1 MFELDS
7 ESTSTVVLLQY
18 MKRANYN
25 EAITH
30 MAMPERRIPV
40 LLPSGRAKQDGQ
52 VSFPPHKVRRVPAT
66 AMEMFLDAKG
76 RGRFENEY
84 GIVSEAD
91 RVNLLYMLGMANAI
105 ANNSWKSVIKV
116 IAERAG
122 TDEDAWVH
130 LYSSVRQNP
139 LVALNKALNNGLRKI
154 RFVVWW
160 ADHEKRF
167 APGLYCKDPGSALYA
182 LAIAHLGDS
191 GTLAICLRCGTPLIT
206 SRRRQKYCS
215 YRCRAAAGMS
225 RYRARKAR
233 KGKDKWHRKGQL
245 KNKR

>member
-1 MFELDS
+1 MRRVNS
-7 ESTSTVVLLQY
+7 
-18 MKRANYN
+18 N
-25 EAITH
+25 EAITS
-30 MAMPERRIPV
+30 MAMPEGRIPV
-40 LLPSGRAKQDGQ
+40 IIPSSRRKQDGQ
-52 VSFPPHKVRRVPAT
+52 VSFLPHKVRRVPAI
-66 AMEMFLDAKG
+66 ALKLFLDAKG
-76 RGRFENEY
+76 RARFEKEY
-84 GIVSEAD
+84 GMVSRAD
-91 RVNLLYMLGMANAI
+91 RVNLLFMLGMANAI

-122 TDEDAWVH
+122 TDEDAWAH

-139 LVALNKALNNGLRKI
+139 LVALNRAMNNGLRKI

-160 ADHEKRF
+160 ADREKRF

-182 LAIAHLGDS
+182 LAIAHLGDR

-215 YRCRAAAGMS
+215 YRCRAASGMS

-233 KGKDKWHRKGQL
+233 KGEDKRHRKGQR
-245 KNKR
+245 KNKK